1 MVRGG
6 MPKIFVYN
14 FPHGKSKTVS
24 SKSPR
29 LPAGKEQENLYW
41 FLIQYLPTQ
50 QEQKS
55 TIQEIQRAGK
65 MNEYDDD
72 TAETEGKLIY
82 GGFEEPWDYKGLY
95 WDDVNKRFYRW
106 HELKLLWQERE
117 IKEKC
122 QSTAETKEPNL
133 NEK

>member
-14 FPHGKSKTVS
+14 FPHGKSETVS
-24 SKSPR
+24 SKIPR
-29 LPAGKEQENLYW
+29 LPAGKEQENLYR

-65 MNEYDDD
+65 M
-72 TAETEGKLIY
+72 TEEL
-82 GGFEEPWDYKGLY
+82 WDYKGLY

-117 IKEKC
+117 IKQKC